1 MCSFFSGDAM
11 PLNKQSYFITL
22 DDDSR
27 ISFLLERAI
36 GKKSIY
42 FSSAKD
48 LEDKMSDLEPV
59 ALFVDVHL
67 SSRENRLD
75 IIPKLKERWP
85 FSPVIVITD
94 DRQDDA
100 VSNALSKGADDFIFK
115 PVNPK
120 EVVARMQTRM
130 ADLAKRQ
137 AKELHNIGDLVVD
150 RAHRSILNS
159 NKQQRF
165 LSPTEMDLLNCLL
178 AAQGTVV
185 PREVMKRRCWGQIFV
200 SDNALNRKLHEV
212 RRILKDLS
220 NQVNIRTLYGSGF
233 MIEVAPLN
241 VEPDRE
247 PLKRP
252 A

>member
-1 MCSFFSGDAM
+1 M
-11 PLNKQSYFITL
+11 
-22 DDDSR
+22 
-27 ISFLLERAI
+27 
-36 GKKSIY
+36 
-42 FSSAKD
+42 
-48 LEDKMSDLEPV
+48 
-59 ALFVDVHL
+59 
-67 SSRENRLD
+67 
-75 IIPKLKERWP
+75 
-85 FSPVIVITD
+85 IVVTG

-130 ADLAKRQ
+130 ADLARRQ
-137 AKELHNIGDLVVD
+137 ADEVHTIGDLVVD

-165 LSPTEMDLLNCLL
+165 LSPTEMGLLNCLL
-178 AAQGTVV
+178 SAQGTVV

-220 NQVNIRTLYGSGF
+220 TQVNIRTLYGTGF
-233 MIEVAPLN
+233 MIEVAPLSG
-241 VEPDRE
+241 ETSPDDF
-247 PLKRP
+247 KKS

>member
-1 MCSFFSGDAM
+1 MSLDTR
-11 PLNKQSYFITL
+11 SYFITL
-22 DDDSR
+22 DHDVMMSA
-27 ISFLLERAI
+27 LLEKAI

-48 LEDKMSDLEPV
+48 LENKMVDLEPV
-59 ALFVDVHL
+59 AVFVDVQL
-67 SSRENRLD
+67 GSFENGLD

-85 FSPVIVITD
+85 FSPVIVVTG

-130 ADLAKRQ
+130 ADLARRQ
-137 AKELHNIGDLVVD
+137 ADEVHTIGDLIID

-165 LSPTEMDLLNCLL
+165 LSPTEMGLLNCLL
-178 AAQGTVV
+178 SAQGTVV

-212 RRILKDLS
+212 RRIIKDLS
-220 NQVNIRTLYGSGF
+220 TQVNIRTLYGTGF
-233 MIEVAPLN
+233 MIEVSPLGASTSP
-241 VEPDRE
+241 EQFKE
-247 PLKRP
+247 S